1 MATALE
7 IVALHNM
14 KSRDGRRH
22 DDRDNVSGIAVW
34 GGHKNL
40 NPSISFGLNPK
51 PGFGGRV

>member
-1 MATALE
+1 MAAALE

-22 DDRDNVSGIAVW
+22 DDRDNDSGIAVW